1 MFKTMPWCF
10 DNEVETLVALSGGL
24 FIFASTVLKYIF
36 NRGDES
42 GRCKRLQKAT
52 SAVVHSTIATKPL
65 DQIYELVITEAS
77 QSDQVDADELEE
89 MKQVLACVLTARASL
104 SVQALADLIG
114 SSSNTVRGSLER
126 LHSLVHLPD
135 DDVEPGVRT
144 LHASFGDYM
153 LGRAASHIR
162 LDPSLGHDLLA
173 GGCLRRMGWSDLRFN
188 ISRSRSSSE
197 PNGEFQSD
205 SISLSL
211 IYACLHWSHHIDA
224 ASMRSAFDEMVGGT
238 FRRKFLFWL
247 EVLSITG
254 KVGIASGL
262 LRVASSAVSSPLV
275 TRNAARER
283 FTGQIAGAGS
293 VSS

>member
-42 GRCKRLQKAT
+42 GRRKRLQKAT

-89 MKQVLACVLTARASL
+89 MKRILACVLTARASL
-104 SVQALADLIG
+104 SVQTLADLIG
-114 SSSNTVRGSLER
+114 SSPDTVRGSLER
-126 LHSLVHLPD
+126 LHSLVHLPGD
-135 DDVEPGVRT
+135 DTEPGVRT

-162 LDPSLGHDLLA
+162 LARSLGHEPLA
-173 GGCLRRMGWSDLRFN
+173 VGCLKRMSWHDLRFN
-188 ISRSRSSSE
+188 ISRSRSSYE
-197 PNGEFQSD
+197 PNTEFQPNSF
-205 SISLSL
+205 SFSLV
-211 IYACLHWSHHIDA
+211 YACLHWAHHVDA
-224 ASMRSAFDEMVGGT
+224 ASTRSAFDEMIGRI

-247 EVLSITG
+247 EVLSIIG
-254 KVGIASGL
+254 KMGIASGL
-262 LRVASSAVSSPLV
+262 LRIASSTVSSFFSC
-275 TRNAARER
+275 N
-283 FTGQIAGAGS
+283 
-293 VSS
+293 